1 MFSYFWPIAL
11 AVLSNTAYHLSSKS
25 LPEDVSPFASLTV
38 TYLIAALVSAG
49 LHFTLNGGSLIK
61 EYSRLNW
68 APFVLG
74 LVIVGLEAGFM
85 YAYKAGWQVSTAA
98 LVQSCFLAVLLILV
112 GWLFFKEALTWKK
125 LAGAAICLIG
135 IAFIN
140 S

>member
-1 MFSYFWPIAL
+1 MFSYIWPIAL
-11 AVLSNTAYHLSSKS
+11 AVLSNVVYHLSSKS

>member
-1 MFSYFWPIAL
+1 MFSYIWPIAL
-11 AVLSNTAYHLSSKS
+11 AVLSNVVYHLSSKS

-49 LHFTLNGGSLIK
+49 LHFTLNGVSLIK

>member
-49 LHFTLNGGSLIK
+49 LHFALNGGSLIK

-68 APFVLG
+68 APFAL
-74 LVIVGLEAGFM
+74 GLEAGFM

-98 LVQSCFLAVLLILV
+98 LVQSCCLAVLLIIV
-112 GWLFFKEALTWKK
+112 GRLFFKEALTWKK

>member
-1 MFSYFWPIAL
+1 MFSYIWPIAL
-11 AVLSNTAYHLSSKS
+11 AVLSNVVYHLSSKS

-85 YAYKAGWQVSTAA
+85 YAYKAGWQVSTAS
-98 LVQSCFLAVLLILV
+98 LVQSCFLAILLILA
-112 GWLFFKEALTWKK
+112 GRLFFREALTWKK